1 MNEGIAG
8 KLAKQF
14 INSKIT
20 PLLMVASLLVGIMA
34 TFMTPREEE
43 PQIVVPMVDL
53 YIPYPGAAPAEVE
66 ARVAKPIERTLTEI
80 PGVDYVY
87 STSMPDVALVT
98 VRFKVG
104 EDAERSMVKLW
115 STLMKNMDKMPSGVQ
130 FPLMKKVSIDDVP
143 VLNLTFWSKTKNPY
157 ELRQSAV
164 AVADELKKI
173 SNIGDVEIK
182 GGLKLG

>member
-157 ELRQSAV
+157 QLLIKPE
-164 AVADELKKI
+164 DIEKI
-173 SNIGDVEIK
+173 CLQKCTVEFANPCIHFCPT
-182 GGLKLG
+182 

>member
-53 YIPYPGAAPAEVE
+53 FIPFPGAAPSELE

-80 PGVDYVY
+80 PGVDYV
-87 STSMPDVALVT
+87 
-98 VRFKVG
+98 
-104 EDAERSMVKLW
+104 
-115 STLMKNMDKMPSGVQ
+115 
-130 FPLMKKVSIDDVP
+130 
-143 VLNLTFWSKTKNPY
+143 
-157 ELRQSAV
+157 
-164 AVADELKKI
+164 
-173 SNIGDVEIK
+173 
-182 GGLKLG
+182 

>member
-1 MNEGIAG
+1 MNDGIAG

-53 YIPYPGAAPAEVE
+53 YIPYPGATPAEVE
-66 ARVAKPIERTLTEI
+66 VRVAKPVERTLTEI

-87 STSMPDVALVT
+87 STSLPDFAVVT
-98 VRFKVG
+98 VRYKVG
-104 EDAERSMVKLW
+104 EDAEKSMVKLW
-115 STLMKNMDKMPSGVQ
+115 ST
-130 FPLMKKVSIDDVP
+130 
-143 VLNLTFWSKTKNPY
+143 
-157 ELRQSAV
+157 R
-164 AVADELKKI
+164 
-173 SNIGDVEIK
+173 
-182 GGLKLG
+182 

>member
-53 YIPYPGAAPAEVE
+53 FIPFPGAPPVE
-66 ARVAKPIERTLTEI
+66 II
-80 PGVDYVY
+80 
-87 STSMPDVALVT
+87 ALK
-98 VRFKVG
+98 FKV
-104 EDAERSMVKLW
+104 VW
-115 STLMKNMDKMPSGVQ
+115 V
-130 FPLMKKVSIDDVP
+130 
-143 VLNLTFWSKTKNPY
+143 Y
-157 ELRQSAV
+157 
-164 AVADELKKI
+164 LKI
-173 SNIGDVEIK
+173 V
-182 GGLKLG
+182 